1 MKRHKPSGVAMAHS
15 HDVGR
20 ASVYCVPQ
28 QRRPLFIRPCS
39 PANFSGLMCVSPW
52 CQWDECDTGG
62 IKVVDCFLS
71 WEGQWRSDWGQK
83 SRLLKQHANATSAP
97 KAAPKH
103 GPDEQARWWSLAGVS
118 TRLSALRDVVCVS
131 HFPASAAVTHVV
143 RLGREDAGRLREP
156 GRSPP
161 PLMSPPAPPG
171 QLASINV
178 IAQMCEGDG
187 GH

>member
-1 MKRHKPSGVAMAHS
+1 MIRHKLSGVAMSHS
-15 HDVGR
+15 HDVGH
-20 ASVYCVPQ
+20 ASVYCVAQ
-28 QRRPLFIRPCS
+28 QSRPLFARPCS
-39 PANFSGLMCVSPW
+39 PTNLTGLICASPW
-52 CQWDECDTGG
+52 CQWGECDTGHQSCWLFPELG
-62 IKVVDCFLS
+62 GAVEEWLRTKVTARRRNF
-71 WEGQWRSDWGQK
+71 
-83 SRLLKQHANATSAP
+83 APP

-103 GPDEQARWWSLAGVS
+103 SSDEQARWWSLAGVS
-118 TRLSALRDVVCVS
+118 TRLSALRDVVCDS
-131 HFPASAAVTHVV
+131 HFPAPAAMTHIV
-143 RLGREDAGRLREP
+143 RLWREDAGRLREP